1 MSKLNNEEIYR
12 KLMESRKKDPK
23 GYACNTIAVVYEE
36 LKNRLTDR
44 ERYEQG
50 IITSKKFNP
59 ITDQEIGEMKQR
71 IKETIVRM
79 VRIYGLTQED
89 VDYYN
94 TYSVGKLKI
103 TIA

>member
-1 MSKLNNEEIYR
+1 MSKFNNEEIYR

-23 GYACNTIAVVYEE
+23 GYACKTIAVVYGE

-50 IITSKKFNP
+50 IITSKKFRP